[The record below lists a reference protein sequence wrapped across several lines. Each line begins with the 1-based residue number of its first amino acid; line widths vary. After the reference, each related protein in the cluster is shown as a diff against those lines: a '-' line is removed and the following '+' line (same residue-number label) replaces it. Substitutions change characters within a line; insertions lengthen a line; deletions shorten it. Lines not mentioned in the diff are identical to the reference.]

1 MEATSKFQKLWE
13 GYLRDRFFVLFVIG
27 LPLVSAPELNLLLD
41 LGGIIFVVLTP
52 LIIAEILDRKNSFPI
67 SETFLNLGMPMG
79 ILATAVGLVTVFE
92 TQSDTGL
99 ELSKT
104 ALSPATYIMLLT
116 VFYGFLM
123 SVLGLVLTDK
133 DEMTRIKLPITS
145 KSFYLVLLIFSL
157 VLWVA
162 LAQTNGVLG
171 AIDPPPA
178 LLTAGLVIAFNLARK
193 ETGLAENFAD
203 ASLAAIVMGI
213 VVTVVTLYGNFGQS
227 TNYDYIE
234 PHAYIKITQYACYS
248 ILYGSLL
255 YIFSFFLS
263 LRTNEFHE
271 INFKARNW
279 HMLEAFSFFVFM
291 TLAAPSIF
299 ELV

>member
-27 LPLVSAPELNLLLD
+27 LPFVSAPELNLLLD

-67 SETFLNLGMPMG
+67 SETFLNLGMPIG
-79 ILATAVGLVTVFE
+79 ILATAVGLVSVFE

-104 ALSPATYIMLLT
+104 ALSIATYIMLLT

-123 SVLGLVLTDK
+123 SVLGFVLTDK

-157 VLWVA
+157 VLWLA
-162 LAQTNGVLG
+162 LAQGNGVLG
-171 AIDPPPA
+171 AINPPPA

-193 ETGLAENFAD
+193 ETGLAET
-203 ASLAAIVMGI
+203 SS
-213 VVTVVTLYGNFGQS
+213 Y
-227 TNYDYIE
+227 
-234 PHAYIKITQYACYS
+234 
-248 ILYGSLL
+248 
-255 YIFSFFLS
+255 
-263 LRTNEFHE
+263 R
-271 INFKARNW
+271 
-279 HMLEAFSFFVFM
+279 LEVFC
-291 TLAAPSIF
+291 
-299 ELV
+299 

>member
-27 LPLVSAPELNLLLD
+27 LPFVSAPELNLLLD

-67 SETFLNLGMPMG
+67 SETFLNLGMPIG
-79 ILATAVGLVTVFE
+79 ILATAIGLVSVFE

-104 ALSPATYIMLLT
+104 ALSIATYIMLLT

-123 SVLGLVLTDK
+123 SVLGFVLTDK

-157 VLWVA
+157 VLWLA
-162 LAQTNGVLG
+162 LAQGNGVLG
-171 AIDPPPA
+171 AINPPPA

-234 PHAYIKITQYACYS
+234 PHAYLKITQYACYS